1 MKIGDAAKKAK
12 IPVKTV
18 RYYADIGLVTPNGR
32 SESGYRE
39 YDSKAISKLQFV
51 ARSRS
56 FGFGISACRELLS
69 LYEDHSR
76 ASADVKRIATARIAE
91 LDDKLHEMQLLR
103 DELAHLV
110 DHCAGNAR
118 PDCPI
123 IDGLAQTD
131 GQNEPSI

>member
-1 MKIGDAAKKAK
+1 MKIGEAAKRAN

-39 YDSKAISKLQFV
+39 YDCKAVSKLLFI
-51 ARSRS
+51 ARSRA
-56 FGFGISACRELLS
+56 FGFGIPACRELLS
-69 LYEDHSR
+69 LYEDRSR
-76 ASADVKRIATARIAE
+76 ASADVKRIATERIAE
-91 LDDKLHEMQLLR
+91 LDARLNEMQLLR

-110 DHCAGNAR
+110 QNCAGNAR

-123 IDGLAQTD
+123 IDGLAR
-131 GQNEPSI
+131 ESP

>member
-1 MKIGDAAKKAK
+1 MKIGDAAKIAK

-39 YDSKAISKLQFV
+39 YDEKAISKLQFV
-51 ARSRS
+51 ARSRA
-56 FGFGISACRELLS
+56 FGFGVPACRELLS
-69 LYEDHSR
+69 LYEDRSR
-76 ASADVKRIATARIAE
+76 ASADVKRIAAGRIAE
-91 LDDKLHEMQLLR
+91 LDAKLEEMQLLR

-110 DHCAGNAR
+110 QNCAGNAR

-123 IDGLAQTD
+123 IEGLAQE
-131 GQNEPSI
+131 GR